1 MDHRT
6 TPLILSR
13 HSAKARDFKLSRK
26 TIGLIPCELFSKD
39 RVPREWEPNF
49 LYGASFPPTLALLS
63 FFFRRS
69 ACEFPAPHLSFGL
82 HVWVN
87 FSIARQRARQNE
99 EEALRVWKLN
109 AAERKARAEKKLRS
123 ASISPRNIEIL

>member
-1 MDHRT
+1 
-6 TPLILSR
+6 
-13 HSAKARDFKLSRK
+13 
-26 TIGLIPCELFSKD
+26 
-39 RVPREWEPNF
+39 
-49 LYGASFPPTLALLS
+49 LS
-63 FFFRRS
+63 FFFRRC

-109 AAERKARAEKKLRS
+109 DATERKARAEKNL
-123 ASISPRNIEIL
+123 AHQYHRNIEIL

>member
-1 MDHRT
+1 
-6 TPLILSR
+6 
-13 HSAKARDFKLSRK
+13 
-26 TIGLIPCELFSKD
+26 
-39 RVPREWEPNF
+39 
-49 LYGASFPPTLALLS
+49 LS
-63 FFFRRS
+63 FFFRC

-109 AAERKARAEKKLRS
+109 ATGRREKSEGGAPEKKPTRRINITGILKFGIYV
-123 ASISPRNIEIL
+123 SI